1 MLGRFKEKRLC
12 EDVQLTLTKI
22 LMCLDLNELM
32 ESIPA
37 SLKDKSP
44 EVKKQVLIFLERAL

>member
-12 EDVQLTLTKI
+12 EDVQLALTKI